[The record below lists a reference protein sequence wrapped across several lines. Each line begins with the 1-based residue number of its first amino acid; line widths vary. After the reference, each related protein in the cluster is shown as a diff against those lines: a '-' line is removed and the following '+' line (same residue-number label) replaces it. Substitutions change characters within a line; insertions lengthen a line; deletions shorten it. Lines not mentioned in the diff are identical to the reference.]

1 MKKKLKNTT
10 KPQHDAKLPVMRCS
24 KKDYNEYALL
34 WTVYRFLIDTCQV
47 TGWELEHFVEAY
59 GLDSEIAQYVAKCED
74 VEILN
79 IA

>member
-1 MKKKLKNTT
+1 MEQTNKKTR
-10 KPQHDAKLPVMRCS
+10 KPALRKTAVMRCS

-59 GLDSEIAQYVAKCED
+59 GLDSGIAQYVAKCED